1 MLSLSNIKD
10 YKWLIA
16 CSGGPDSMAL
26 LDMMNKKGYKIGAAC
41 VNYRK
46 RKSALRDV
54 NIVKSYCDKY
64 SIPFYLLDKE
74 YEYHGNFQSF
84 ARKYRYDF
92 FKSVCNE
99 FGYDGVMVAHHMDD
113 LLETYIMQRDKKLSV
128 DYYGLREFIV
138 MDGLNVYR
146 PLLSYEKKQL
156 LSYCDD
162 NGIDYGI
169 DESNLSDDY
178 SRNRIRHSVI
188 DNMSRKDKL
197 EMFNK
202 IRDINI
208 YLKDHHDS
216 LFELVDNKGFKY
228 SDIAKLDDKLAFLRV
243 FFSRCING
251 HLSQKCLLDVLKQL
265 DSGKNFV
272 SAVGGFYFVR
282 SYDHCYIIDE
292 LPKDY
297 YYVINKI
304 QEVDTSYF
312 KIRTSGDNLHG
323 VSVSEDDFPLVI
335 RNAKDSDAIVLR
347 YGTKKLSRF
356 FIDRKIDIIDRKSW
370 PVVENRHHDIILVP
384 EIGCDIAHYTTKHN
398 LFVIK

>member
-1 MLSLSNIKD
+1 M
-10 YKWLIA
+10 
-16 CSGGPDSMAL
+16 
-26 LDMMNKKGYKIGAAC
+26 
-41 VNYRK
+41 
-46 RKSALRDV
+46 
-54 NIVKSYCDKY
+54 
-64 SIPFYLLDKE
+64 
-74 YEYHGNFQSF
+74 
-84 ARKYRYDF
+84 
-92 FKSVCNE
+92 
-99 FGYDGVMVAHHMDD
+99 
-113 LLETYIMQRDKKLSV
+113 
-128 DYYGLREFIV
+128 
-138 MDGLNVYR
+138 
-146 PLLSYEKKQL
+146 
-156 LSYCDD
+156 
-162 NGIDYGI
+162 
-169 DESNLSDDY
+169 SDDY
-178 SRNRIRHSVI
+178 SRNRIRHSII
-188 DNMSRKDKL
+188 DNMSLDDKL
-197 EMFNK
+197 DMLNK
-202 IRDINI
+202 IRDSNI
-208 YLKDHHDS
+208 KLKKHHDS

-347 YGTKKLSRF
+347 YGTKK
-356 FIDRKIDIIDRKSW
+356 I
-370 PVVENRHHDIILVP
+370 
-384 EIGCDIAHYTTKHN
+384 
-398 LFVIK
+398 

>member
-1 MLSLSNIKD
+1 
-10 YKWLIA
+10 
-16 CSGGPDSMAL
+16 MAL
-26 LDMMNKKGYKIGAAC
+26 LDMMNKKGLKIGAAC

-162 NGIDYGI
+162 NKIDYGI

-216 LFELVDNKGFKY
+216 LFELVDNNGFKY

-347 YGTKKLSRF
+347 YGTKKISRF

>member
-1 MLSLSNIKD
+1 
-10 YKWLIA
+10 
-16 CSGGPDSMAL
+16 MAL

-188 DNMSRKDKL
+188 DNMSLDDKL
-197 EMFNK
+197 DMLNK
-202 IRDINI
+202 IKDINI
-208 YLKDHHDS
+208 KLMHHHDS

-228 SDIAKLDDKLAFLRV
+228 SDMTMLDDKLAFLRV

-323 VSVSEDDFPLVI
+323 VSVSEDDFPLMI